1 MTLFT
6 SEHDPQKDLLINVAA
21 TIFTALFGGIY
32 EVFSHEVYSY
42 HMIYAFGIPLVLGV
56 LVWAVLLTSDI
67 KVSSAFANLWNSA
80 IAVLTVG
87 CVFRGVLEIYGT
99 TNKLVIIYPVAG
111 AMLIVAALA
120 AESIN
125 NRKKAAAG

>member
-1 MTLFT
+1 MFT

-56 LVWAVLLTSDI
+56 LVWTVLLTSDI

-111 AMLIVAALA
+111 AMLIAAALA
-120 AESIN
+120 AESVN

>member
-1 MTLFT
+1 MFT
-6 SEHDPQKDLLINVAA
+6 SEHDPKKDLLINVAA

>member
-1 MTLFT
+1 MFT

>member
-1 MTLFT
+1 
-6 SEHDPQKDLLINVAA
+6 
-21 TIFTALFGGIY
+21 
-32 EVFSHEVYSY
+32 
-42 HMIYAFGIPLVLGV
+42 MIYAFGIPLVLGV

-111 AMLIVAALA
+111 AMLIAAALA

>member
-1 MTLFT
+1 MFT

-87 CVFRGVLEIYGT
+87 CVFRGFLEIYGT

-120 AESIN
+120 AETIN

>member
-1 MTLFT
+1 MFT
-6 SEHDPQKDLLINVAA
+6 SEHDPRKDLLINVAA

-99 TNKLVIIYPVAG
+99 TNKLVIIYPVVG
-111 AMLIVAALA
+111 AMLIVAALT

>member
-1 MTLFT
+1 MFT
-6 SEHDPQKDLLINVAA
+6 SEHDPKKDLLINVAA

-99 TNKLVIIYPVAG
+99 TNKLVIICPVAG
-111 AMLIVAALA
+111 AMLIAAALA

>member
-1 MTLFT
+1 MFT
-6 SEHDPQKDLLINVAA
+6 SEHDPKKDLLINVAA

-56 LVWAVLLTSDI
+56 LVWSVLLTSDI

>member
-1 MTLFT
+1 M
-6 SEHDPQKDLLINVAA
+6 INVAA

-87 CVFRGVLEIYGT
+87 CVFRGVLEIPCRRSDAYRGSPCGG
-99 TNKLVIIYPVAG
+99 IY
-111 AMLIVAALA
+111 
-120 AESIN
+120 
-125 NRKKAAAG
+125 K